1 MNSFKERFTLE
12 KRIEEFT
19 KIKTKYPDRIPII
32 AEKFS
37 GDKYLPSFPKTKF
50 LLLGNN
56 TIGQL
61 VFTIRSSLGF
71 HIRPATAIFLF
82 VNNILPPSGMK
93 LRDVYEQYKET
104 DGFLYCLISSE
115 NTFGLCKTGPRLC
128 RGQRSFV
135 PKRGTRSGLCKTGV
149 KLTYVKVLLYI
160 QWKMIILKSQHLI
173 KSYRITTAERP
184 STKPASTKSI
194 QKMILSKNFL

>member
-19 KIKTKYPDRIPII
+19 KIKNKYPDRIPII

-93 LRDVYEQYKET
+93 LRDVYEQYKEP

-115 NTFGLCKTGPRLC
+115 NTFGIQSCKLI
-128 RGQRSFV
+128 
-135 PKRGTRSGLCKTGV
+135 
-149 KLTYVKVLLYI
+149 YVKVLLYI
-160 QWKMIILKSQHLI
+160 QWKMMILKSLHLI
-173 KSYRITTAERP
+173 KSYRYTLEFPAPTKSTSERP
-184 STKPASTKSI
+184 AAMRSI
-194 QKMILSKNFL
+194 QKMILSKSFL